1 MIGPVT
7 ASYSTNIS
15 YSYSAS
21 DHKMTISWPVT
32 HLGWFLQTQTNSLSK
47 GISTNWV
54 DIAGSDA
61 LTSEVVT
68 NNPATP
74 TEFFRLRHP

>member
-1 MIGPVT
+1 MIGPV

-21 DHKMTISWPVT
+21 DHTMTISWPTT
-32 HLGWFLQTQTNSLSK
+32 HLGWFLQEQTNSLSK

-61 LTSEVVT
+61 LTSEVIT

-74 TEFFRLRHP
+74 TEFFRLRHR